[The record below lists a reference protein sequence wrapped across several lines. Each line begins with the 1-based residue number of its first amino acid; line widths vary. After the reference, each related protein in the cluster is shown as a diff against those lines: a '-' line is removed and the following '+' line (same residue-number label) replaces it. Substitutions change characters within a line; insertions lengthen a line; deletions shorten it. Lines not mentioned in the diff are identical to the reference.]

1 MKTCDICKKF
11 TTYLEDLPYCSVCSD
26 CAVEISED
34 GDPLNNIFD
43 QQDED
48 YSSNRQKLPKS
59 S

>member
-48 YSSNRQKLPKS
+48 YSSN
-59 S
+59 

>member
-34 GDPLNNIFD
+34 GDILNSIFE
-43 QQDED
+43 QDDE
-48 YSSNRQKLPKS
+48 NRPSDK
-59 S
+59 